1 VNETLDQENARL
13 RRQLALHGVEPLPAV
28 DLPNAE
34 ELVELHSLIVS
45 RYPQLA
51 CAQDQFERAL
61 LFMAFARRQSKLNA
75 SYYPTFWLDGATDWL
90 RRNGYQADLRLAAL
104 IAAAVAA
111 GVPHSPLHRFPHDI
125 ELGLQVGGVS
135 RPSSAWRDVLA
146 NGVPAP
152 QPLNRPF
159 VVAEPITMITETPRR

>member
-1 VNETLDQENARL
+1 MIESVDQENARL
-13 RRQLALHGVEPLPAV
+13 KRQLALCGVEPLPPV
-28 DLPNAE
+28 DMPDDD
-34 ELVELHSLIVS
+34 ELVALHNLIVS

-104 IAAAVAA
+104 IAAAVAS
-111 GVPHSPLHRFPHDI
+111 GVPYSPLDRFPYDI

-135 RPSSAWRDVLA
+135 RPSSAWRAVLA

-152 QPLNRPF
+152 TPLNRPL
-159 VVAEPITMITETPRR
+159 VATEHQMITEVRR